1 MHSEIQIVSILFTCL
16 YNNNTL
22 ADSEIY
28 KFIDFEFRNYRLRLE
43 WHYNRSSHIMIV
55 TYLEVL
61 VSPESLTMTA
71 HSINL
76 QYPLVNL

>member
-1 MHSEIQIVSILFTCL
+1 MHSEIQIFPILLTCL

-22 ADSEIY
+22 ADSEIH
-28 KFIDFEFRNYRLRLE
+28 KFIDFEFQNDRLRLE
-43 WHYNRSSHIMIV
+43 WHYNRNSHIMII

-61 VSPESLTMTA
+61 VSPESLAMTA